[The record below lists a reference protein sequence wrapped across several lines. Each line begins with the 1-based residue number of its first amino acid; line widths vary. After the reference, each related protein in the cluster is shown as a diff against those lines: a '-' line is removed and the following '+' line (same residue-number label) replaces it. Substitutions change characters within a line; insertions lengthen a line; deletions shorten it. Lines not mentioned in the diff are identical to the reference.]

1 MVELLIPNAATNEP
15 AGPEPASV
23 VTEITSPAPRDVWHA
38 VLRSDPG
45 ATALQTPAY
54 FDAVLAAT
62 GGTDDSRLYHL
73 EDGRRLVLPLV
84 RQRAFPGIR
93 LNAAFPGGYGHG
105 GMLATGGLLARDVR
119 AVVEDLRGQALTT
132 RLDGAHHTAAQ
143 WAAGRMPGVVAVPR
157 RVEVLDLAPGFDELR
172 ARQFSRDIRY
182 HLRKAERAGVEV
194 ELDTTGRLV
203 PVFHQIYRAWVDRW
217 APKSG
222 LPPVV
227 ARRVALRQEPLK
239 KFETVASLLE
249 QDCRVL
255 VAWHRGQPVAAAI
268 SLVHGQHA
276 IGWRSYSIKELAAPV
291 SANILTQVTCVA
303 DACRSGCRYFDL
315 GQSGGVT
322 TLQQYKNSFGATPHW
337 VVDLRIEPPTVT
349 RLRSAKERAQGAVV
363 AAISRP
369 QSTEPVRRAS

>member
-1 MVELLIPNAATNEP
+1 MVELLIPNAATNGP
-15 AGPEPASV
+15 AGPEPATV
-23 VTEITSPAPRDVWHA
+23 VTQITSPAPRDVWQA

-62 GGTDDSRLYHL
+62 GGSDDSRLYHL

-84 RQRAFPGIR
+84 RQRALPGIR

-119 AVVEDLRGQALTT
+119 AVVEDLRGQALST

-222 LPPVV
+222 LPPAV

-239 KFETVASLLE
+239 KFETVAAMLD

-363 AAISRP
+363 AAIRRP

>member
-15 AGPEPASV
+15 DGPGTATV
-23 VTEITSPAPRDVWHA
+23 VTEITSPVPRDDWQA

-62 GGTDDSRLYHL
+62 GGSDDSRLYHL
-73 EDGRRLVLPLV
+73 KDGRRLVLPLV
-84 RQRAFPGIR
+84 RQRALPGIR

-105 GMLATGGLLARDVR
+105 GMLATRGLLAGDVR
-119 AVVEDLRGQALTT
+119 AVVENLRGQALST
-132 RLDGAHHTAAQ
+132 RLDGAHHTAVQ
-143 WAAGRMPGVVAVPR
+143 WSAGRMPGVVAVPR

-182 HLRKAERAGVEV
+182 NLRKAERAGVEV
-194 ELDTTGRLV
+194 ELDSTGRLV

-222 LPPVV
+222 LPPGV

-239 KFETVASLLE
+239 KFETVAALLG

-291 SANILTQVTCVA
+291 AANILTQVTCVA

-315 GQSGGVT
+315 GQSGGVA

-337 VVDLRIEPPTVT
+337 VVDLRIEPPTLT